1 MNIIVDT
8 KMMNFEKRKTKFYNI
23 NILLYDP
30 VFLVENNLEG
40 NELLFLFFFNYK
52 QISFLIFAHLLIHP
66 FIFHCG

>member
-1 MNIIVDT
+1 
-8 KMMNFEKRKTKFYNI
+8 MMNFEKRKTKFYNI

-52 QISFLIFAHLLIHP
+52 QISFPYFCSFIDSP
-66 FIFHCG
+66 FYFPLRLKALWSTI